1 MAKKKNKKKQKFV
14 SAKKQHKQ
22 AKAALKLLLQSQAA
36 LNKFKVILQMQNYS
50 DKDVK
55 RALKTL
61 IKTYWEEHEIDPE
74 DEEIMALL
82 EQREYV
88 EGKKRGDKMNYMNP
102 SKKAMNKYIDDHY
115 DFEEQARLQALRNE
129 FGDLYDQDDLDV
141 YADSEGGV
149 VEDLRQYLYDP
160 MADDDDDDWDPWE
173 NTGKKAAKRAD
184 KIKKKNAKALKA
196 LEENKKK
203 DKKKKKAKKD
213 DKLVSDYYLG
223 GEPIRDIY
231 KDSDDIPH
239 DGLHTYVGYETYEDI
254 KDRLAENEL
263 LAGAKMEVQPDGQID
278 VHFKPASTMQ
288 AREFAMF
295 QMYRGVWSEDMAY
308 DYIADAQIEFD
319 GDDPY
324 QTQFTPIIQTK
335 PSKKNKNFK
344 DGYVDPSQIKSEED
358 VIAYC
363 EQQVNSGKWSNQE
376 ADEVLE
382 AFRQQV
388 QSKKEEPKK
397 KGFMNYVDLNK
408 PVRAADNIISGIAR
422 TLRGEKPKD
431 VIKEQRKVDKSIKS
445 RLANGGISMEF
456 DPTALG
462 GAEKPKKKKR
472 KK

>member
-1 MAKKKNKKKQKFV
+1 MAKKKKKQKFV

-36 LNKFKVILQMQNYS
+36 LNKFKVILQMQNYK

-61 IKTYWEEHEIDPE
+61 IKSFWEDHEIDPE
-74 DEEIMALL
+74 DDEIMALL

-88 EGKKRGDKMNYMNP
+88 EGKKRGDKMGYMSP
-102 SKKAMNKYIDDHY
+102 AKKAMNKYIDDHY
-115 DFEEQARLQALRNE
+115 DFEEQARLKALKEN
-129 FGDLYDQDDLDV
+129 FGDLYDEDDLDV
-141 YADSEGGV
+141 YADTKGGV
-149 VEDLRQYLYDP
+149 EEDLRQYLFDP
-160 MADDDDDDWDPWE
+160 MEDDEDDWDPWE

-203 DKKKKKAKKD
+203 DKKKKKAKKE
-213 DKLVSDYYLG
+213 DKQVSNYYLG
-223 GEPIRDIY
+223 GEPIRDTY

-239 DGLHTYVGYETYEDI
+239 DAFHTYVGYETYEDI

-263 LAGAKMEVQPDGQID
+263 LAKAKMEVQADGHID
-278 VHFKPASTMQ
+278 IHFKPKSTMQ
-288 AREFAMF
+288 AREFAML
-295 QMYRGVWSEDMAY
+295 QMYRGEWSEDMAY

-324 QTQFTPIIQTK
+324 QTQFTPAIPSK
-335 PSKKNKNFK
+335 PSNKNKDFK

-363 EQQVNSGKWSNQE
+363 EQQVNAGKWSNQE
-376 ADEVLE
+376 ADDVLE
-382 AFRQQV
+382 AFREQV
-388 QSKKEEPKK
+388 QLKKEEPKK

-445 RLANGGISMEF
+445 RLTDGGISLDF
-456 DPTALG
+456 DPTTLAG
-462 GAEKPKKKKR
+462 DTKAKKKKR